1 MRSRDIFASF
11 NYAIQGV
18 IYTLRTQ
25 RNMKIHFGTGALV
38 LILAVALRVSRSELI
53 ALFLTVGMVITAE
66 LLNTAVEE
74 VVNLVTNEY
83 HPIAATAKN
92 VAAGAVLVSAVI
104 SVFVGYLVFVDKLAA
119 LDASL
124 LRSSIPPRYLVPM
137 AVAAVA
143 ATIIAIKAA
152 HGHDDYLRGGMPSG
166 HAAIAFAL
174 ATAIWFTGS
183 GVTTVLGFAI
193 ALLVAHGRVD
203 CRIHTFWEV
212 LAGALVGILVTAFF
226 FQLHLR

>member
-1 MRSRDIFASF
+1 MRSRNIFASF

-18 IYTLRTQ
+18 VYTLGSQ
-25 RNMKIHFGTGALV
+25 RNMKIHFGIGALV
-38 LILAVALRVSRSELI
+38 LILAVALNVSRLELI

-66 LLNTAVEE
+66 LLNTAIEE
-74 VVNLVTNEY
+74 VVNLVTREY
-83 HPIAATAKN
+83 NPIAAAAKN

-104 SVFVGYLVFVDKLAA
+104 SVFVGYLVFIDKFAA

-124 LRSSIPPRYLVPM
+124 VRSSFPPRYLVPM
-137 AVAAVA
+137 AVAATV
-143 ATIIAIKAA
+143 ATIIAVKAA

-174 ATAIWFTGS
+174 ATAIWFTAS

-203 CRIHTFWEV
+203 CRIHSFWEV
-212 LAGALVGILVTAFF
+212 LAGALIGVFVTVFF
-226 FQLHLR
+226 FQLRMG